1 MSHPDQP
8 VDPQKTPDV
17 PKGARAD
24 SSPVDPSPSRPSA
37 ATAARP
43 VPRPRAGG
51 SLALALLLSLV
62 ALAAAGYVAWQQ
74 WQIQRG
80 SAADSQGVTSLQQR
94 VDTLDTKLAGFSDQ
108 RASLDQR
115 IDDAA
120 AVNRSLREELLGQSE
135 RTRNLE
141 DAVARLAEKSLSGH
155 DAMLLDETDSL
166 LRMGA
171 ERYTLFHDV
180 QAAAAAYALA
190 DQTLAAVNDGA
201 FSGVRQSIQAEREAL
216 LKSQPAGQASALQR
230 LQTLRGA
237 MDSLPLKPLDVPA
250 AGQATSVWSRIRRAL
265 DSVVTV
271 QRDDGAPLAVADA
284 RFARE
289 LAALDLAQAQAA
301 LLAYDSEGYAAALKR
316 VDASLGSQFDN
327 AAATVKQ
334 ARETVK
340 QLESQ
345 LPANAPVQLGAAL
358 TELRN
363 LRAVH
368 AFAPAPAP
376 APAPAA
382 STAAPVANAPNKGG
396 ART

>member
-8 VDPQKTPDV
+8 VDPQKIPDATQ
-17 PKGARAD
+17 GARAD
-24 SSPVDPSPSRPSA
+24 PVVVAPSPSHPSPPAAVRPA
-37 ATAARP
+37 
-43 VPRPRAGG
+43 PRPRGGG
-51 SLALALLLSLV
+51 SLALALLLALV
-62 ALAAAGYVAWQQ
+62 ALAATGYVAWQQ
-74 WQIQRG
+74 WQMQRG
-80 SAADSQGVTSLQQR
+80 NAADSQGVTSLQQR
-94 VDTLDTKLAGFSDQ
+94 VDTLDTKLGGLSDQ

-141 DAVARLAEKSLSGH
+141 DAVARLAEKSMSGH

-171 ERYTLFHDV
+171 ERYTLFHDA

-216 LKSQPAGQASALQR
+216 LKSQPASHASALQQ
-230 LQTLRGA
+230 LQALRGS

-250 AGQATSVWSRIRRAL
+250 AGHAADAWSRIRHAL

-271 QRDDGAPLAVADA
+271 QRDNGAPLAVADA

-301 LLAYDSEGYAAALKR
+301 LLAHDSDGYAAALKR
-316 VDASLGSQFDN
+316 VYASLGSQFDDT
-327 AAATVKQ
+327 AATVKQ

-345 LPANAPVQLGAAL
+345 LPASAPVQLGAAL

-368 AFAPAPAP
+368 AL

-382 STAAPVANAPNKGG
+382 STAVPAANTPNKGG